1 MAPGRLLLLDS
12 ATLYY
17 RAFHALPTSLTGPD
31 GLPNNA
37 VRGFCDAL
45 PALVA
50 AAGATHLACAWDVD
64 WRPAWRVS
72 LWPGYKRNRVQPAE
86 GDAAGPQDETADE
99 LAPQVEVLAD
109 VLDAAG
115 LARVG
120 AAQFEADD
128 VIATLAL
135 RWPGEVVIVTSDR
148 DLLQCVS
155 DDGRV
160 RLLSMA
166 RGLAHLQWF
175 DAAAVQER
183 YGVAPHRYA
192 EFATLRGDASD
203 GMPGVPGIGEKTAAA
218 LVSRWPSLPDLL
230 VAAQEPQSDLKPR
243 VRKALVDAANVIP
256 AWAEVTRA
264 RTDVE
269 VVRLGVSDAAAA
281 DSGLP
286 VDPLTAAPTS
296 DAATTHAT
304 LTDATLTDAGAVE
317 HHTALPATAR
327 PELEH
332 VLAEAGVARSLVKW
346 RPTLLS

>member
-17 RAFHALPTSLTGPD
+17 RAFHALPTSLVGPD

-45 PALVA
+45 PALVS
-50 AAGATHLACAWDVD
+50 AAGASHLACAWDVD

-72 LWPGYKRNRVQPAE
+72 LWPGYKSNRLQAAAVDGGAAAE
-86 GDAAGPQDETADE
+86 ELPDD
-99 LAPQVEVLAD
+99 LAPQVDTISAL
-109 VLDAAG
+109 LDSAG

-120 AAQFEADD
+120 AAGFEADD
-128 VIATLAL
+128 IIATLAA

-148 DLLQCVS
+148 DLLQCVT

-166 RGLAHLQWF
+166 RGLSNLQWF

-183 YGVAPHRYA
+183 HGVPAQRYA
-192 EFATLRGDASD
+192 DFATLRGDASD

-218 LVSRWPSLPDLL
+218 LVSRWASLPDLL
-230 VAAQEPQSDLKPR
+230 AAALDPGADLTPR
-243 VRKALVDAANVIP
+243 VRRALVEASALIP

-264 RTDVE
+264 RTDVD
-269 VVRLGVSDAAAA
+269 VRALGPHSASLGTALASPGVA
-281 DSGLP
+281 DSIEQL
-286 VDPLTAAPTS
+286 
-296 DAATTHAT
+296 
-304 LTDATLTDAGAVE
+304 
-317 HHTALPATAR
+317 TALPRTPGQRWEHAAR
-327 PELEH
+327 AAG
-332 VLAEAGVARSLVKW
+332 AERAVAKW
-346 RPTLLS
+346 RSALVV